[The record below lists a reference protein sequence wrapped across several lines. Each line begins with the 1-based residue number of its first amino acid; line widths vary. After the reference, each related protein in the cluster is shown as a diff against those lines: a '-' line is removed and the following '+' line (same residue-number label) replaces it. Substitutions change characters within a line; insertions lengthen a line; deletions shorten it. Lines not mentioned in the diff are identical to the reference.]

1 MHGKKNELTNGSV
14 MTGNKSGMEG
24 SGTWLRRVE
33 EENTSVADGSSWGYR
48 SDDLI
53 PEESDTVQ
61 KALKRLPPK
70 EAYDRVFRLRRAF
83 QLSLQHTILP
93 KEEWT
98 TTAQDRP
105 YLSQLIEDIERENK
119 ERQELDAMVPNKK

>member
-1 MHGKKNELTNGSV
+1 MSKPSLAPFIRARP
-14 MTGNKSGMEG
+14 
-24 SGTWLRRVE
+24 WLRRWVQPI
-33 EENTSVADGSSWGYR
+33 ADWYVNSCGYR
-48 SDDLI
+48 QVGLLSDDLI